1 MVNKDDYMNLL
12 KKIFS
17 VFNAREQLKLLG
29 ILFLIF
35 IGALLEAMGVSSILP
50 IVALISNDTFLDK
63 YQGARE
69 IFSYFGLITH
79 KEILAS
85 SVLALMAFFALKSYY
100 MFRLTQMQV
109 RFTARKQTYYSGAL
123 FNLYLSKPYLY
134 HVEKNSA
141 ELIRNINSNIPN
153 FFAGML
159 NSAFMVITELLVIV
173 TIYIALMMIDP
184 FIAIIVFGVL
194 GSVIYLLIRGVRIQ
208 LAFLGRGLQ
217 TSSLEVNKSLL
228 QGLGSVKETKVMGK
242 EEYFAQ
248 IFEKYFKIQTDIQS
262 KYSILGQLPRF
273 TIENVVMIGLLSVVL
288 YKVLVGDSMSDVI
301 PVFSAVAVSAFR
313 VMPSANRLTGQINGL
328 RYMEP
333 LLDTIYTDLIYI
345 KEHVDRQNILQ
356 PEPIKLRFREQIKL
370 SNIYFK
376 YPQGNAPILNGV
388 SFEIPQGAFVGI
400 VGASGAGKTTLVD
413 IILGLLEPQH
423 GAVYIDDKNIVE
435 NIRGWRDLLA
445 YVPQNIYLVDGTIRE
460 NIALGEAK
468 DKISDEAM
476 ERVLKMAD
484 LQDFVNELPN
494 KIHTMVGEHGVKL
507 SGGQRQRIGI
517 ARALYR
523 NPQVLIVDEATSA
536 LDNETEKHIMDTV
549 LKLKGQITI
558 IAIAHRL
565 TTLER
570 CDFKVEL
577 ESGQARL
584 I

>member
-1 MVNKDDYMNLL
+1 MNLL

-123 FNLYLSKPYLY
+123 FKLYLSKPYLY

>member
-1 MVNKDDYMNLL
+1 MNLL

-85 SVLALMAFFALKSYY
+85 SVLVLMAFFALKSYY

-123 FNLYLSKPYLY
+123 FKLYLSKPYLY

-468 DKISDEAM
+468 DKISDEVM